1 MNVLL
6 PVAIGFGAIFLYIL
20 GSKFLTAFSMNGGKN
35 EEQIIE
41 SHKENTTKRF
51 LVKYPE
57 ADIRTSRNVLMALG
71 FIFAFGSS
79 IYAFTYANK
88 NSETIKLA
96 QMDIEDDFEIEAPQT
111 EQLKPPPPPPPPPP
125 EIEVVDDEEILEDE
139 PEIEDTEIEE
149 DEVVE
154 VPEVAE
160 EEEEVVEQEIFTVV
174 EDMPKF
180 KGCENLSGDAAT
192 QCTMQKIQAYTAQV
206 DYPQIAIDND
216 IEGKV
221 YIRFVVDA
229 KGKVSEVKLLRGVDK
244 LLDNAA
250 MKHIKNMPA
259 FASPGKQRG
268 KAVKVQYNIPIVFKL
283 G

>member
-6 PVAIGFGAIFLYIL
+6 PIAIGFGAIFLFIL
-20 GSKFLTAFSMNGGKN
+20 GSKFLTMFSMNGGKS
-35 EEQIIE
+35 EDQIIE
-41 SHKENTTKRF
+41 AHKEDDNKRF

-57 ADIRTSRNVLMALG
+57 ADIRTGRNILMALG

-79 IYAFTYANK
+79 IYAFTYADK
-88 NSETIKLA
+88 NSETFVYV
-96 QMDIEDDFEIEAPQT
+96 QDDIEDDFEIEAPQT
-111 EQLKPPPPPPPPPP
+111 EQVKPPPPPPPPPP

-154 VPEVAE
+154 VPDIVE

-180 KGCENLSGDAAT
+180 KGCEKLSGDAAS
-192 QCTMQKIQAYTAQV
+192 QCTMQKIQAFTAKV

-221 YIRFVVDA
+221 YIRFVVDK
-229 KGKVSEVKLLRGVDK
+229 KGKVSDVTLLRGVDK

-250 MKHIKNMPA
+250 LKHIKNMPA
-259 FASPGKQRG
+259 FVSPGKQRG
-268 KAVKVQYNIPIVFKL
+268 KPVKVMYSIPIVFKL

>member
-1 MNVLL
+1 MALKKFNPITPGTRQLGIVDRSLVSFDKNEFAVFYHFDSVQAGIHTLSFTNGTPILNKARITEYSSGLITDISRTFQWRKSKVLDKVVIEGDHL
-6 PVAIGFGAIFLYIL
+6 NMSDSSCSGMLGAIQIL
-20 GSKFLTAFSMNGGKN
+20 K
-35 EEQIIE
+35 
-41 SHKENTTKRF
+41 
-51 LVKYPE
+51 
-57 ADIRTSRNVLMALG
+57 
-71 FIFAFGSS
+71 
-79 IYAFTYANK
+79 AN
-88 NSETIKLA
+88 
-96 QMDIEDDFEIEAPQT
+96 
-111 EQLKPPPPPPPPPP
+111 PPS
-125 EIEVVDDEEILEDE
+125 L
-139 PEIEDTEIEE
+139 EIEE

-180 KGCENLSGDAAT
+180 KGCESLSGDAAT
-192 QCTMQKIQAYTAQV
+192 ACTMQKIQAYTAKV

-221 YIRFVVDA
+221 YISFVVDRDGSV
-229 KGKVSEVKLLRGVDK
+229 KEVTLLRGVDK

-250 MKHIKNMPA
+250 MKHIKGLPK

-268 KAVKVQYNIPIVFKL
+268 KAVKVKYNIPIVFKL